1 MKLKQS
7 ILAFG
12 MALLS
17 LTASAY
23 TTTVSESLK
32 VWYDNPEF
40 EPDGTSVSYIT
51 VYENDVVNYSAF
63 NMYFVLPEGLRVNQ
77 IKQGRETVDDIK
89 LSGRA
94 ASTHS
99 IACNIVDGTMLKIFC
114 DSSNN
119 DDFYPDD
126 EDGNPLDELF
136 TVGLIAS
143 EDMKPGTYEIYLTD
157 ILFVLADGNACVPS
171 NDPIYGTLTVLGE
184 NPDTGIESVD
194 LSSDDNT
201 PYFNLQGIEVN
212 PEVNRGEILIHN
224 GKKIIVK

>member
-1 MKLKQS
+1 MQIKKLFMC
-7 ILAFG
+7 LA
-12 MALLS
+12 AATL
-17 LTASAY
+17 AIAVNAY
-23 TTTVSESLK
+23 TTTPSETLK
-32 VWYDNPEF
+32 VWYDDPVF
-40 EPDGTSVSYIT
+40 QPDGTTVTYLT
-51 VYENDVVNYSAF
+51 VYENDVINYSAF

-126 EDGNPLDELF
+126 EDGSPMDELF

-143 EDMKPGTYEIYLTD
+143 PEMTPGSYDIYLTD
-157 ILFVLADGNACVPS
+157 ILFVIADGNACVPV
-171 NDPIYGTLTVLGE
+171 NDPIHGTLTVTV
-184 NPDTGIESVD
+184 PTSIQYIE
-194 LSSDDNT
+194 T
-201 PYFNLQGIEVN
+201 TEPAGGKYYNLQGLPVD
-212 PEVNRGEILIHN
+212 PSLCKGEILINN
-224 GKKIIVK
+224 GKRVLMK

>member
-1 MKLKQS
+1 MQIKKLFMC
-7 ILAFG
+7 LA
-12 MALLS
+12 AATL
-17 LTASAY
+17 AIAANAY
-23 TTTVSESLK
+23 TTTPSETLK
-32 VWYDNPEF
+32 VWYDDPVFN
-40 EPDGTSVSYIT
+40 PDGTTVTYLT
-51 VYENDVVNYSAF
+51 VYENDVINYSAF

-126 EDGNPLDELF
+126 EDGNPMDELF

-143 EDMKPGTYEIYLTD
+143 PDMAPGTYDIYLTD
-157 ILFVLADGNACVPS
+157 ILFVIADGNACVPV
-171 NDPIYGTLTVLGE
+171 NDPIYGKLTVNVSTAIQE
-184 NPDTGIESVD
+184 VEAAEP
-194 LSSDDNT
+194 SDDRYYNV
-201 PYFNLQGIEVN
+201 QGLEVD
-212 PEVNRGEILIHN
+212 PKLCKGEILINN
-224 GKKIIVK
+224 GKKVLIK

>member
-1 MKLKQS
+1 MQIKK
-7 ILAFG
+7 IFMCLA
-12 MALLS
+12 ATTL
-17 LTASAY
+17 AIVANAY
-23 TTTVSESLK
+23 TTTPSETLK
-32 VWYDNPEF
+32 VWYDDPVF
-40 EPDGTSVSYIT
+40 KPDGTTVTYLT
-51 VYENDVVNYSAF
+51 VYENDVINYSAF

-136 TVGLIAS
+136 IVGLIAS
-143 EDMKPGTYEIYLTD
+143 PEMSTGSYDIYLTD
-157 ILFVLADGNACVPS
+157 ILFVIADGNACVPV
-171 NDPIYGTLTVLGE
+171 NDPIHGTLTVMG
-184 NPDTGIESVD
+184 PTSIEDIGTTEPSEGK
-194 LSSDDNT
+194 
-201 PYFNLQGIEVN
+201 YYNLQGLPVD
-212 PEVNRGEILIHN
+212 PALCKGEILISN
-224 GKKIIVK
+224 GKKVLIK